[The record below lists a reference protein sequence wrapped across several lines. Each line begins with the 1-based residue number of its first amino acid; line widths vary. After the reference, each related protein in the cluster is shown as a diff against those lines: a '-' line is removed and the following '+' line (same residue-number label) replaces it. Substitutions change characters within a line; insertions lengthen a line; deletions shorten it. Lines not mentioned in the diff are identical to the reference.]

1 MSGKIKNFIEEFK
14 AFALRG
20 NMMDMA
26 VGIIIGG
33 AFTGIVTSLT
43 DNFINPILNFVT
55 GAETYTLQNVAG
67 FASSFVS
74 ELVNFFIMAFV
85 LFLLLKGMNKL
96 VALAAHT
103 APPSLRKQKSR
114 KPSLLLNNFSRSCAH
129 VSNAMRGRFF
139 VVAFIAAVIYT
150 AVCLAKK

>member
-1 MSGKIKNFIEEFK
+1 MGGKIKNFIEEFK

-43 DNFINPILNFVT
+43 DNFINPVLNFVT

-96 VALAAHT
+96 VALGKKPEAPAAPT
-103 APPSLRKQKSR
+103 TKGCPFCQSEIP
-114 KPSLLLNNFSRSCAH
+114 
-129 VSNAMRGRFF
+129 
-139 VVAFIAAVIYT
+139 IAASRCPHCTSQLAEAEPAT
-150 AVCLAKK
+150 AQA

>member
-26 VGIIIGG
+26 VGVIIGG

-96 VALAAHT
+96 VALGKKPEAPAAPTTKVCPFCQSEIAINATRCPHCT
-103 APPSLRKQKSR
+103 SELTEPAPAAP
-114 KPSLLLNNFSRSCAH
+114 
-129 VSNAMRGRFF
+129 
-139 VVAFIAAVIYT
+139 VAAQ
-150 AVCLAKK
+150 